1 MEPIDLP
8 LLGQR
13 LFNVP
18 LLLAPDKCELVAA
31 AMLDHFGITKLNRA
45 GGGTVNVVQLRQQAE
60 DATSGP
66 RAARRA
72 YEVIDRVAI
81 IPIQGSLVQ
90 RLGGLDPFSGMTGY
104 TQIDHKL
111 SLAIQDPAVGSILF
125 DVDSGGGEVSGCFDL
140 ARRITENSARTGGK
154 PIIGAANE
162 NAMSAA
168 YALISA
174 CDEIY
179 MSDTGRVGSIG
190 CLTMLVDETRA
201 LEKGGVEVTIIRGG
215 ERKARG
221 GPYERTDDATFAK
234 LQSWIDDT
242 REQFIRLVAANRK
255 LSVASIKAQEADWY
269 FGSAAMDQG
278 LIDGT
283 GSFSAIFDRARA
295 LAW

>member
-18 LLLAPDKCELVAA
+18 LLLTPDKGELIAA
-31 AMLDHFGITKLNRA
+31 AMLDHLGIKQLTRA
-45 GGGTVNVVQLRQQAE
+45 GGETVNIVQLRQEAS
-60 DATSGP
+60 DATS
-66 RAARRA
+66 RDRQTRRA

-90 RLGGLDPFSGMTGY
+90 RLSGLDPFSGMTGY

-111 SLAIQDPAVGSILF
+111 SLAMQDDAVGAILL
-125 DVDSGGGEVSGCFDL
+125 DVDSPGGEVSGCFDL
-140 ARRITENSARTGGK
+140 ARRISANSARNSGK

-162 NAMSAA
+162 MACSAG

-179 MSDTGRVGSIG
+179 MADTGRVGSIG
-190 CLTMLVDETRA
+190 VITMMADYTRS
-201 LEKGGVEVTIIRGG
+201 LDKSGIEVTIIRGG

-221 GPYERTDDATFAK
+221 GPYERADNATVTK
-234 LQSWIDDT
+234 LQNWIDDT
-242 REQFIRLVAANRK
+242 RDQFCKLVADNRK

-269 FGSAAMDQG
+269 FGSSAMDHG

-283 GSFSAIFDRARA
+283 GSFAAIFDRARA